1 MSNTPINYTLGK
13 DFITFSGISTDV
25 SYYLQSY
32 DGLGFDAG
40 STQTSSPYGPIYQPG
55 DVIIYNQFSA
65 TFIIDEGWEVYQTI
79 SEMAI
84 KNAPLD
90 GSSYE
95 PTLTDITLHL
105 MNNTYQKEVA
115 QIVMYYGYISN
126 IMNVQNNYS
135 TNDNTIPPKTM
146 NVLIKYQYSKF
157 FRIEDQ

>member
-13 DFITFSGISTDV
+13 DFISFSDISTDIT
-25 SYYLQSY
+25 YYLQSW

-40 STQTSSPYGPIYQPG
+40 GVETASPYGPIYQPG

-65 TFIIDEGWEVYQTI
+65 TFIIDEDWEVYRTI

-84 KNAPLD
+84 KNAPVD
-90 GSSYE
+90 GSAYE

-105 MNNTYQKEVA
+105 MNNTVQREVA
-115 QIVMYYGYISN
+115 YIVMYSGYVSN

-135 TNDNTIPPKTM
+135 TNDNTTPPKTL
-146 NVLIKYQYSKF
+146 NALIKYQYHKF
-157 FRIEDQ
+157 FKLDEQ